1 MPSGGV
7 AETYLKDRGA
17 AGKCYAPDC
26 GIDDILEFISD
37 KKGGINAEG
46 QSSIDVSSVCIKV
59 TNNDKLIQ
67 VDMDRI
73 VESEV

>member
-1 MPSGGV
+1 M
-7 AETYLKDRGA
+7 RGQ
-17 AGKCYAPDC
+17 
-26 GIDDILEFISD
+26 
-37 KKGGINAEG
+37 N
-46 QSSIDVSSVCIKV
+46 SIDASSVCIKV

>member
-1 MPSGGV
+1 M

-17 AGKCYAPDC
+17 AGKCSAPDC

-46 QSSIDVSSVCIKV
+46 QNSIDASSVCIKV

>member
-1 MPSGGV
+1 M

-37 KKGGINAEG
+37 KKGGINAEWL
-46 QSSIDVSSVCIKV
+46 CIKV

>member
-1 MPSGGV
+1 MPQI
-7 AETYLKDRGA
+7 A
-17 AGKCYAPDC
+17 ALMIFWNLYQTKR
-26 GIDDILEFISD
+26 
-37 KKGGINAEG
+37 GGINAEWL
-46 QSSIDVSSVCIKV
+46 CIKV